1 MACSITGALLFIET
15 HKWKEGMNKIRY
27 HLDIGAKEACANSM
41 TEATRGLG
49 QRDLKGATNDCFIFD
64 V

>member
-1 MACSITGALLFIET
+1 MACSITGALLFIEIP
-15 HKWKEGMNKIRY
+15 KWKEGMNKIRY
-27 HLDIGAKEACANSM
+27 HLDIGSKEACANRM